1 MDTYRAVK
9 ASFDRCGESD
19 GFYDTFYDTFLAKS
33 PDIPALF
40 AHTDFT
46 KQKLLLKATIAIMVR
61 HRIDDERARQVLA
74 QVAQTHNRSRQNINP
89 ELYRLWLDSLCETVR
104 QHDPEFSPALEAQWR
119 ERMQEGIDVI
129 VAHY

>member
-89 ELYRLWLDSLCETVR
+89 ELYRLWLDSLWGFLPNPPIGYI
-104 QHDPEFSPALEAQWR
+104 PEILRTNLTWEYPWWPTSK
-119 ERMQEGIDVI
+119 
-129 VAHY
+129 

>member
-1 MDTYRAVK
+1 MDTYHAVR
-9 ASFDRCGESD
+9 ASFDRCGESA
-19 GFYDTFYDTFLAKS
+19 GFYDTFYDTFLIKS

-61 HRIDDERARQVLA
+61 HRIDDERARQVLIK
-74 QVAQTHNRSRQNINP
+74 VAQTHNRSGYNIKP

-104 QHDPEFSPALEAQWR
+104 QHDPEFTPDLEAQWR
-119 ERMQEGIDVI
+119 ARMQEGIDVI
-129 VAHY
+129 VAQY

>member
-1 MDTYRAVK
+1 MDTYQAVK

-19 GFYDTFYDTFLAKS
+19 GFYDTFYDRFLAKS

-61 HRIDDERARQVLA
+61 HSIDDARAREVLA
-74 QVAQTHNRSRQNINP
+74 KVAQTHNRNGHNIKP
-89 ELYRLWLDSLCETVR
+89 ELYRL
-104 QHDPEFSPALEAQWR
+104 
-119 ERMQEGIDVI
+119 
-129 VAHY
+129 